1 MEKWLKNVIK
11 DLVKGMNV
19 GFKNAKFRKVVD
31 DSYVGM
37 VCENYNVNLNKMKMG
52 LVGRVMYF

>member
-1 MEKWLKNVIK
+1 
-11 DLVKGMNV
+11 MNV